1 MVSHNATIPVLGDAQ
16 CIIVCSNDK
25 SKINIKSYKMEDNY
39 DSKNS
44 ILDIIAE
51 ITDGGK
57 TSIKKRFKKYNMK
70 SYREENNETNY

>member
-1 MVSHNATIPVLGDAQ
+1 
-16 CIIVCSNDK
+16 
-25 SKINIKSYKMEDNY
+25 MEDNY